1 MSFADDPKKLSDAA
15 AFGQAGV
22 GFIQTIVGL
31 MEHQFAPYGQ
41 PEVGIDGAIEARDS
55 RTRAM
60 TGRVVFVQSKAHR
73 GAFDDETQ
81 AEFTFRVDRRDLDYR
96 WRSAGRPWSSSRAPR
111 TTRPTSRSTS
121 GHPSDGSDG

>member
-41 PEVGIDGAIEARDS
+41 PEVGIDGAIERV
-55 RTRAM
+55 TRGP
-60 TGRVVFVQSKAHR
+60 GR
-73 GAFDDETQ
+73 
-81 AEFTFRVDRRDLDYR
+81 
-96 WRSAGRPWSSSRAPR
+96 
-111 TTRPTSRSTS
+111 
-121 GHPSDGSDG
+121 